1 MSDSQMR
8 RASNSNVESTLLLGV
23 VRSEGRLLA
32 VVSQRRVAA
41 AAAPRPA
48 TAEYAVLSVPVG
60 GADQRLLAEKARL
73 CAAWERLCDV
83 AVLDGSALAD
93 VLTVL
98 LSTVPAALPDTG
110 RVLRLTAPP
119 PLPRRT
125 AAHPRAFKGTKYTPP
140 KRPRPAVLDLRSA
153 LCSNRNTHAVL
164 ERLWPWRADA
174 LDQLARLRFDQ
185 AGVARLAQYA
195 TPPPDPYLL
204 FHHGGSPTPA
214 KLAPLFV
221 EWMLP
226 ALAGASWAIVRRAAS
241 LFERLR
247 LADERHLAVLAAR
260 LVRVA
265 SAERALDW
273 WEALGSQP
281 EGRRFDFLA
290 LVLDT
295 GAWTEDPA
303 RVSEALVDLGHGAG
317 PERYERWARALL
329 AGLARKLN
337 PTYLAAGIRFAVA
350 YAPTWGFG
358 ELADDAPDF
367 GPSTP
372 AALLAA
378 LPTEWNGDWLMSLW
392 DTCGV
397 VPGFANLIEQ
407 ADWRELSPPQR
418 MYLLRFFTDL
428 RWHQDRHALDPRRW
442 RAIEPFLPRIEELA
456 RTVPTPYTDQAM
468 NDLGELVAQMATPK
482 QIVDCLPLA
491 LDLLVRV
498 NQPPFSDDGNM
509 VTALS
514 NLLKIPER
522 ERGGVLGAPESSF
535 RRLDKACLRRNAAS
549 LVAWGMSTLV
559 EHAPALVAGAFA
571 SAPGSLFRTAKD
583 LGVLSWEARR
593 ELMRRCLALGVF
605 ECRLERCR
613 LEKMLQIIDTVD
625 AARSMVPRALR
636 DHRAGRR
643 VLSNAQLARHQAKLR
658 QRLPEI
664 RLAAIRS
671 AVVAYLER
679 SIGLQRTTREALEAL
694 ELLQQAE
701 GNRRGLRRF
710 LRAHLAGD
718 PDYLLRHPATVAW
731 ARRHPGIDLAVWT
744 RGIDHQ
750 LTTGGRAVSIRVER
764 DPLEVLKLGTY
775 VGSCL
780 GLGGSFASSAAAV
793 VLDINKQVLYAR
805 DDRNAVLA
813 RQLVAISDDDRLVP
827 FSVYPSS
834 TPPGLLRAF
843 REVDRRLAAALAIEQ
858 VSADQRY
865 RIENVLS
872 RDWWDDGV
880 WPDDRDATDDG
891 SALSR
896 RSCSAGTR

>member
-1 MSDSQMR
+1 MSDSQTR
-8 RASNSNVESTLLLGV
+8 RPSRSNSESALLLGV
-23 VRSEGRLLA
+23 VRSEGQLLA

-41 AAAPRPA
+41 ANAA
-48 TAEYAVLSVPVG
+48 EGYAVMSVPVR
-60 GADQRLLAEKARL
+60 AVDQRLLAEKPRL

-83 AVLDGSALAD
+83 AAFDGSVLAD

-98 LSTVPAALPDTG
+98 LSTAPAAFPDIG
-110 RVLRLTAPP
+110 PLLRLTSPP

-125 AAHPRAFKGTKYTPP
+125 AGHPRAFKGTKYRPP
-140 KRPRPAVLDLRSA
+140 KWPRPAVLDLRSA
-153 LCSNRNTHAVL
+153 LCSRRNTYALL
-164 ERLWPWRADA
+164 EHLWPWRAEA
-174 LDQLARLRFDQ
+174 LAQLARLRFDE
-185 AGVARLAQYA
+185 AGLARLARCP
-195 TPPPDPYLL
+195 TPPLDPYLL

-221 EWMLP
+221 EWILP
-226 ALAGASWAIVRRAAS
+226 ALAGASWPIVRRAAS
-241 LFERLR
+241 LFEQLR
-247 LADERHLAVLAAR
+247 LADERHLAALGAR

-265 SAERALDW
+265 SAERALEW
-273 WEALGSQP
+273 WEALGGQP
-281 EGRRFDFLA
+281 GDRRSDFFA

-295 GAWTEDPA
+295 GAWTESPA
-303 RVSEALVDLGHGAG
+303 RVSEALVDLGHGAKA
-317 PERYERWARALL
+317 ERYKPWALVLL

-337 PTYLAAGIRFAVA
+337 PAYLAAGIRFAVA
-350 YAPTWGFG
+350 YAPNWWFG

-367 GPSTP
+367 GPGTA

-378 LPTEWNGDWLMSLW
+378 LPAEWDGDLLMSLW
-392 DTCGV
+392 DTCGA
-397 VPGFANLIEQ
+397 VPGFATLIEQ
-407 ADWRELSPPQR
+407 AGWRTLSPSER
-418 MYLLRFFTDL
+418 TYLLRFFTDL

-468 NDLGELVAQMATPK
+468 NDLGELVAQMDTPK
-482 QIVDCLPLA
+482 HIRDCLPLA
-491 LDLLVRV
+491 LDLLARV
-498 NQPPFSDDGNM
+498 NRPPFCDDGNM

-514 NLLKIPER
+514 NLLRLPER
-522 ERGGVLGAPESSF
+522 ERGRVLGAPESSF
-535 RRLDKACLRRNAAS
+535 RQLDRACLRRNAAS

-559 EHAPALVAGAFA
+559 AHAPALVADAFA
-571 SAPGSLFRTAKD
+571 SAPVSLFRTAKD

-605 ECRLERCR
+605 ECQVERCR

-636 DHRAGRR
+636 DHWAGRR
-643 VLSNAQLARHQAKLR
+643 VLSDAQVGRHQAKLR

-671 AVVAYLER
+671 AVVAHLER
-679 SIGLQRTTREALEAL
+679 SIGLQRTAREALEAL

-731 ARRHPGIDLAVWT
+731 ARRHPRIDLATWT
-744 RGIDHQ
+744 HGIDHHF
-750 LTTGGRAVSIRVER
+750 TTGGRAVSIRVER

-805 DDRNAVLA
+805 DDRNTVLA
-813 RQLVAISDDDRLVP
+813 RQLVAISDADQLVP

-834 TPPGLLRAF
+834 TPAGLLRAF
-843 REVDRRLAAALAIEQ
+843 READRKLAAALAIEQ
-858 VSADQRY
+858 VSANQRY
-865 RIENVLS
+865 SIENVLS
-872 RDWWDDGV
+872 REWWDDGA
-880 WPDDRDATDDG
+880 WPNDRDATDDG
-891 SALSR
+891 QTPRALTP
-896 RSCSAGTR
+896 RSCSADTR

>member
-83 AVLDGSALAD
+83 AVVDGSALAD

-164 ERLWPWRADA
+164 ERLWPWRAEA

-185 AGVARLAQYA
+185 AGVA
-195 TPPPDPYLL
+195 
-204 FHHGGSPTPA
+204 
-214 KLAPLFV
+214 
-221 EWMLP
+221 
-226 ALAGASWAIVRRAAS
+226 
-241 LFERLR
+241 
-247 LADERHLAVLAAR
+247 
-260 LVRVA
+260 
-265 SAERALDW
+265 
-273 WEALGSQP
+273 
-281 EGRRFDFLA
+281 
-290 LVLDT
+290 
-295 GAWTEDPA
+295 
-303 RVSEALVDLGHGAG
+303 LGHGAG

-468 NDLGELVAQMATPK
+468 NDLGELVAQMDTPK
-482 QIVDCLPLA
+482 HIRDCLPLA
-491 LDLLVRV
+491 LDLLARV
-498 NQPPFSDDGNM
+498 NRPPFCDDGNM

-514 NLLKIPER
+514 NLLRLPER
-522 ERGGVLGAPESSF
+522 ERGRVLGAPESSF
-535 RRLDKACLRRNAAS
+535 RQLDRACLRRNAAS

-559 EHAPALVAGAFA
+559 AHAPALVADAFA
-571 SAPGSLFRTAKD
+571 SAPVSLFRTAQD
-583 LGVLSWEARR
+583 LR
-593 ELMRRCLALGVF
+593 
-605 ECRLERCR
+605 
-613 LEKMLQIIDTVD
+613 
-625 AARSMVPRALR
+625 
-636 DHRAGRR
+636 
-643 VLSNAQLARHQAKLR
+643 
-658 QRLPEI
+658 
-664 RLAAIRS
+664 
-671 AVVAYLER
+671 
-679 SIGLQRTTREALEAL
+679 
-694 ELLQQAE
+694 
-701 GNRRGLRRF
+701 
-710 LRAHLAGD
+710 
-718 PDYLLRHPATVAW
+718 
-731 ARRHPGIDLAVWT
+731 
-744 RGIDHQ
+744 
-750 LTTGGRAVSIRVER
+750 
-764 DPLEVLKLGTY
+764 
-775 VGSCL
+775 
-780 GLGGSFASSAAAV
+780 
-793 VLDINKQVLYAR
+793 
-805 DDRNAVLA
+805 
-813 RQLVAISDDDRLVP
+813 
-827 FSVYPSS
+827 
-834 TPPGLLRAF
+834 
-843 REVDRRLAAALAIEQ
+843 
-858 VSADQRY
+858 
-865 RIENVLS
+865 
-872 RDWWDDGV
+872 
-880 WPDDRDATDDG
+880 
-891 SALSR
+891 
-896 RSCSAGTR
+896 

>member
-83 AVLDGSALAD
+83 AVVDGSALAD

-153 LCSNRNTHAVL
+153 LCSNRNPHAVL
-164 ERLWPWRADA
+164 ERLWPWRAEA

-241 LFERLR
+241 LFGRLR
-247 LADERHLAVLAAR
+247 LGDERHLAVLAAR

-442 RAIEPFLPRIEELA
+442 PAIEPFLPRIEELA

-636 DHRAGRR
+636 GHRAGRR
-643 VLSNAQLARHQAKLR
+643 VLSNAQLGRHQAKLR

-750 LTTGGRAVSIRVER
+750 LTTGR
-764 DPLEVLKLGTY
+764 
-775 VGSCL
+775 
-780 GLGGSFASSAAAV
+780 
-793 VLDINKQVLYAR
+793 
-805 DDRNAVLA
+805 
-813 RQLVAISDDDRLVP
+813 
-827 FSVYPSS
+827 
-834 TPPGLLRAF
+834 
-843 REVDRRLAAALAIEQ
+843 
-858 VSADQRY
+858 
-865 RIENVLS
+865 
-872 RDWWDDGV
+872 
-880 WPDDRDATDDG
+880 
-891 SALSR
+891 
-896 RSCSAGTR
+896 

>member
-1 MSDSQMR
+1 M
-8 RASNSNVESTLLLGV
+8 
-23 VRSEGRLLA
+23 
-32 VVSQRRVAA
+32 
-41 AAAPRPA
+41 
-48 TAEYAVLSVPVG
+48 
-60 GADQRLLAEKARL
+60 
-73 CAAWERLCDV
+73 
-83 AVLDGSALAD
+83 
-93 VLTVL
+93 
-98 LSTVPAALPDTG
+98 
-110 RVLRLTAPP
+110 
-119 PLPRRT
+119 
-125 AAHPRAFKGTKYTPP
+125 
-140 KRPRPAVLDLRSA
+140 LDLRSA

-164 ERLWPWRADA
+164 ERLWPWRAEA

-350 YAPTWGFG
+350 YAPNWWFG

-367 GPSTP
+367 GPGTA

-378 LPTEWNGDWLMSLW
+378 LPAEWDGDLLMSLW
-392 DTCGV
+392 DTCGA
-397 VPGFANLIEQ
+397 VPGFATLIEQ
-407 ADWRELSPPQR
+407 ADWRALSPSER
-418 MYLLRFFTDL
+418 TYLLRFFTDL

-636 DHRAGRR
+636 DHWAGRR
-643 VLSNAQLARHQAKLR
+643 VLSDAQVGRHQAKLR

-671 AVVAYLER
+671 AVVAHLER

-744 RGIDHQ
+744 RGIRPPAHDRRSGGQHPRRARPSRGLEVGDLRRLLPRARRELRQ
-750 LTTGGRAVSIRVER
+750 FRGGGRPRHQQAGALRTRRPER
-764 DPLEVLKLGTY
+764 GA
-775 VGSCL
+775 GSP
-780 GLGGSFASSAAAV
+780 
-793 VLDINKQVLYAR
+793 AR
-805 DDRNAVLA
+805 RH
-813 RQLVAISDDDRLVP
+813 Q
-827 FSVYPSS
+827 
-834 TPPGLLRAF
+834 
-843 REVDRRLAAALAIEQ
+843 RR
-858 VSADQRY
+858 
-865 RIENVLS
+865 
-872 RDWWDDGV
+872 
-880 WPDDRDATDDG
+880 
-891 SALSR
+891 
-896 RSCSAGTR
+896 

>member
-1 MSDSQMR
+1 MSDAQTR
-8 RASNSNVESTLLLGV
+8 RPSRSNSESALLLGV
-23 VRSEGRLLA
+23 VRSEGQLLA

-41 AAAPRPA
+41 ANAA
-48 TAEYAVLSVPVG
+48 EGYAVMSVPVR
-60 GADQRLLAEKARL
+60 AVDQRLLAEKPRL

-83 AVLDGSALAD
+83 AAFDGSVLAD

-98 LSTVPAALPDTG
+98 LSTAPAAFPDIG
-110 RVLRLTAPP
+110 PLLRLTSPP

-125 AAHPRAFKGTKYTPP
+125 AGHPRAFKGTKYRPP
-140 KRPRPAVLDLRSA
+140 KWPRPAVLDLRSA
-153 LCSNRNTHAVL
+153 LCSRRNTYALL
-164 ERLWPWRADA
+164 EHLWPWRAEA
-174 LDQLARLRFDQ
+174 LAQLARLRFDE
-185 AGVARLAQYA
+185 AGLARLARCP
-195 TPPPDPYLL
+195 TPPLDPYLL

-221 EWMLP
+221 EWILP
-226 ALAGASWAIVRRAAS
+226 ALAGASWPIVRRAAS
-241 LFERLR
+241 LFGQLR
-247 LADERHLAVLAAR
+247 LADELHLAALGAR

-265 SAERALDW
+265 CAERALNW
-273 WEALGSQP
+273 WEALVSQP
-281 EGRRFDFLA
+281 GARRSDFLA

-295 GAWTEDPA
+295 GAWTENPA
-303 RVSEALVDLGHGAG
+303 RVSEALVDLGHGAR
-317 PERYERWARALL
+317 PDRYEPWARVLL

-337 PTYLAAGIRFAVA
+337 PAYVAAGIRFAVA
-350 YAPTWGFG
+350 YAPTWWFG

-367 GPSTP
+367 GPGTP

-378 LPTEWNGDWLMSLW
+378 LPTDWNGDWLMSLW
-392 DTCGV
+392 DTCGA
-397 VPGFANLIEQ
+397 VPGFATLIEQ
-407 ADWRELSPPQR
+407 ADWRALSPPQR

-428 RWHQDRHALDPRRW
+428 RWQQDSHALDPRRW

-456 RTVPTPYTDQAM
+456 RTVATPYTDQAM
-468 NDLGELVAQMATPK
+468 NDLGELVAEMSTPH
-482 QIVDCLPLA
+482 QIRDCLPLA
-491 LDLLVRV
+491 LDLLARV
-498 NQPPFSDDGNM
+498 NRPPFCDDGNM
-509 VTALS
+509 ATALS
-514 NLLKIPER
+514 NLLSLPER
-522 ERGGVLGAPESSF
+522 ERGRFLGAPESSF

-549 LVAWGMSTLV
+549 LVAWGISTLV
-559 EHAPALVAGAFA
+559 ANAPALVAGAFA

-643 VLSNAQLARHQAKLR
+643 VLSNAQVGRHQAKLR

-671 AVVAYLER
+671 AVVAHLQR
-679 SIGLQRTTREALEAL
+679 SIGLQRTAREALEAL

-718 PDYLLRHPATVAW
+718 PDYLLPHPATVAW
-731 ARRHPGIDLAVWT
+731 ARRHPRIDLATWT
-744 RGIDHQ
+744 HGIDQHF
-750 LTTGGRAVSIRVER
+750 TTGGRAVSIRVER

-805 DDRNAVLA
+805 DDRNTVLA
-813 RQLVAISDDDRLVP
+813 RQLVAISDADQLVP
-827 FSVYPSS
+827 FSVYPLS

-843 REVDRRLAAALAIEQ
+843 REVDRQLAAALAIEQ

-865 RIENVLS
+865 SIENILS
-872 RDWWDDGV
+872 QEWWDDGA
-880 WPDDRDATDDG
+880 WPNDRDATDDG
-891 SALSR
+891 ANVRLP
-896 RSCSAGTR
+896 